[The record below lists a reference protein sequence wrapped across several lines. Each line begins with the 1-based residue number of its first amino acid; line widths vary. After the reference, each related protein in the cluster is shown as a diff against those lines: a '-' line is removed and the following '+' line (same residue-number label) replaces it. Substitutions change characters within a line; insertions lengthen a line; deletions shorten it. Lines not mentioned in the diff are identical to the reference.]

1 MFQESVRGQFV
12 FFPPPTVRV
21 LLSFSALTGSESF
34 RVPSECFRVGPS
46 EWVLPS
52 PSESFRVVLL
62 LLFATLPPTHPWFPP
77 GSRSPT
83 RKDSEGQD
91 SEGLG
96 GTRKD
101 SEGLGGTRKDS
112 EGLGRIRKDPEGL
125 GGNWKDLEGLGR
137 IGKVSNSPRAR
148 PCGGFL
154 SRGLYISMTLVR
166 PS

>member
-1 MFQESVRGQFV
+1 M
-12 FFPPPTVRV
+12 
-21 LLSFSALTGSESF
+21 L
-34 RVPSECFRVGPS
+34 PSPS

-62 LLFATLPPTHPWFPP
+62 LLFATLPPTHPWFPR

-101 SEGLGGTRKDS
+101 SEGLGGTRTDSEGLGGTRKDSEGPGGTRKDSEGIGRTGRDS
-112 EGLGRIRKDPEGL
+112 EGLGRSRTLHKLAPVEGFYHE
-125 GGNWKDLEGLGR
+125 DS
-137 IGKVSNSPRAR
+137 IF
-148 PCGGFL
+148 C
-154 SRGLYISMTLVR
+154 
-166 PS
+166 